1 MDAKK
6 GSEEYFHGLDS
17 FMEFAARTACQGK
30 ISCPCRNCRHRYMF
44 DVEVVR
50 DHLYSFG
57 MVKNYRTWVFNG
69 EFKSTPTTTEGG
81 SSCVHESLDQCGDF
95 HGMLHDLHPMHDMA
109 LDSMDEVPSVQQG
122 PDGPSVQQPVEG
134 PNDEA
139 KKFYD

>member
-6 GSEEYFHGLDS
+6 GSGEYFHGLDS
-17 FMEFAARTACQGK
+17 FMEFATRIACQGK

-69 EFKSTPTTTEGG
+69 EFESTLTTTEGG
-81 SSCVHESLDQCGDF
+81 SSCVHETLDQYGDF
-95 HGMLHDLHPMHDMA
+95 HGMLHDLHPIHDMA
-109 LDSMDEVPSVQQG
+109 PNSMDE
-122 PDGPSVQQPVEG
+122 GPSVQ
-134 PNDEA
+134 
-139 KKFYD
+139 

>member
-6 GSEEYFHGLDS
+6 GSKEYFHGLDS
-17 FMEFAARTACQGK
+17 FVEFDARTTCQGK
-30 ISCPCRNCRHRYMF
+30 ISCPCRNYRHRYMF

-69 EFKSTPTTTEGG
+69 EFESTSTTTEGG
-81 SSCVHESLDQCGDF
+81 SGHVHKSLDQYGDF

-109 LDSMDEVPSVQQG
+109 PTSRDEGPSVQQG
-122 PDGPSVQQPVEG
+122 PDGPFVQQPYM
-134 PNDEA
+134 NFDNI
-139 KKFYD
+139 YTS